1 MAAKASGTGQVVGQY
16 NSSKSPDIIWTVKED
31 VTKSSNDDKRIWC
44 NCPSWRFSHKRLG
57 RYECK
62 HTKHIRQRRDEQGET
77 VALAQERV
85 EREQFHNSELGK
97 SLVGQKKR
105 QLNSAKR
112 KFAVAVQRSGV
123 RLTDAAFKALLYELR
138 PYLKNTPEQRLS
150 TKAPVINDDVL
161 RVITLD

>member
-1 MAAKASGTGQVVGQY
+1 MSPKPSGTGEVVGQF

-31 VTKSSNDDKRIWC
+31 RSKPVSDNKRIWC

-62 HTKHIRQRRDEQGET
+62 HTKHIVERRQEQGET

-97 SLVGQKKR
+97 SLVGNKKR

-138 PYLKNTPEQRLS
+138 PYLKNASEARLS
-150 TKAPVINDDVL
+150 TKAPVIDDDVL